1 MKNQLESLN
10 LQELQ
15 ENLNRLNFAIDDLEY
30 LLETLNE
37 EKDELAAENSMLKQT
52 FQSLNERNS
61 NKVHTIKSALASGGA
76 DLKQE
81 VKKIMSLHI
90 TPRAKKFF
98 KSANQS
104 PSTRMQDL
112 TSKAIKSLK
121 DSEILPKAKNFFTSP
136 RRFFINKLKKQV

>member
-1 MKNQLESLN
+1 MKHQLECLT

-15 ENLNRLNFAIDDLEY
+15 ENLNRLNLGIDDLDY

-52 FQSLNERNS
+52 FQSLNERS
-61 NKVHTIKSALASGGA
+61 STKISSIKSALVSGGA
-76 DLKQE
+76 DFKQE
-81 VKKIMSLHI
+81 VKKIMSLHV

-112 TSKAIKSLK
+112 TSKAIQSFK
-121 DSEILPKAKNFFTSP
+121 DSQILPKAKTFFTSP
-136 RRFFINKLKKQV
+136 GRFFINKLKKQV